1 MNNIDRKT
9 APKTRSVE
17 KINFLPVSEHKL
29 TNGIPVYLLNAGEQD
44 VVKIDVIFEA
54 GHWNCKNPLLADF
67 TSRMLMEGSMQYTS
81 AEIAEKFDY
90 LGTFINFEC
99 GKHFASLQLYC
110 LTQHVEQSLEVFQ
123 SYIKFPVFPE
133 NEFNIHLKNE
143 QQQYTLARQK
153 TEVLA
158 LETFYS
164 TILGKN
170 HPYGLFRKQDDFE
183 NLTIEQ
189 LKRHH
194 LRYYNPA
201 NCKIVVSGKLPIA
214 IVDLLNIYFGNND
227 WQIGQKTGNKK
238 YKSAKIEGHKHI
250 VKKKGA
256 VQASIRLGKSLINKK
271 HHDFQGVSILNVILG
286 GYYGSRLMTNLRG
299 KNALTYGVHSSVVS
313 LLFSGVFSISAN
325 VNMDKI
331 DLAIEQIISEVK
343 ILRSELV
350 SDEELEMVKNYLS
363 GEMLQAFDGA
373 LRISEIYAGLLNYE
387 LDFNYYK
394 EYFKTLKTIDAET
407 LRSLAIR
414 YLDPESFVQ
423 VVVGDY

>member
-1 MNNIDRKT
+1 MKSIDRKT
-9 APKTRSVE
+9 APQAQSVE
-17 KINFLPVSEHKL
+17 KIDFLSVSEHKL
-29 TNGIPVYLLNAGEQD
+29 SNGIPVYLLKAGEQD

-67 TSRMLMEGSMQYTS
+67 TSRMLMEGSIQYTS

-90 LGTFINFEC
+90 LGTFVNFEC
-99 GKHFASLQLYC
+99 GKHFASVQLYC
-110 LTQHVEQSLEVFQ
+110 LAQYIEKSLDVFQ

-133 NEFNIHLKNE
+133 NEFVIHLKNE
-143 QQQYTLARQK
+143 EQQYTLAKQK

-164 TILGKN
+164 KVFGQN

-189 LKRHH
+189 LKQHH

-201 NCKIVVSGKLPIA
+201 NCKIVVSGKLPSA
-214 IVDLLNIYFGNND
+214 IIEMLNNYLGKND
-227 WQIGQKTGNKK
+227 WQTGEKTDNKK
-238 YKSAKIEGHKHI
+238 YKLTKAES
-250 VKKKGA
+250 KKNLIKKEGA

-271 HHDFQGVSILNVILG
+271 HPDFQAVSILNVILG

-325 VNMDKI
+325 VNMDKV
-331 DLAIEQIISEVK
+331 DLAIEQIINEVN
-343 ILRSELV
+343 ILRHELV

-363 GEMLQAFDGA
+363 GEMLHAFDGA
-373 LRISEIYAGLLNYE
+373 LNVSEIYAGLLNYG

-394 EYFKTLKTIDAET
+394 EYFQTLKAIDAET
-407 LRSLAIR
+407 LRELAIK

-423 VVVGDY
+423 VVAGDF